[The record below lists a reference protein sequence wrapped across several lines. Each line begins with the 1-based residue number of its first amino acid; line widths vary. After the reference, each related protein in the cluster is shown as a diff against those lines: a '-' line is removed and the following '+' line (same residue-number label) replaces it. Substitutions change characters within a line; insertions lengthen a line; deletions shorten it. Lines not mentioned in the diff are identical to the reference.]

1 MLPVGKIFLIYLHAN
16 CPAILIP
23 AYCSTEHLTYLSFSI
38 FRTILI
44 TVKMLEF
51 SIKLVK
57 VILLAVYSFHTLCKH
72 RVCTSHNRN
81 KFLHL

>member
-1 MLPVGKIFLIYLHAN
+1 MLI

-23 AYCSTEHLTYLSFSI
+23 DYCSTEHLTYLSFSI

-44 TVKMLEF
+44 TVKMPEI

-57 VILLAVYSFHTLCKH
+57 VILARSPVKYSKIYSAEKTLY
-72 RVCTSHNRN
+72 SHSIII
-81 KFLHL
+81 KCLQSLIQ